1 MTFHMDYDIQIG
13 SYKVETLKSVRIIR
27 SVEQLSD
34 TATIELPGSL
44 INEALD
50 VESKIKRGDAVSI
63 KLGYRQM
70 GLRTEFNGYLK
81 TIKTD
86 NTKIILECEDELF
99 LWDVALKNEQL
110 TNVSLKTL
118 LHKVTQQV
126 NRMRARY
133 VALEGGSVQQIPAN
147 YKVLCDYD
155 FTYSKFTISHATGLD
170 VLKKVQEETKA
181 NIFFDGEFL
190 IVTPMYSNNSWSGV
204 TVKYDMSVNVISSEL
219 KYVKASDKKIKAIT
233 KYTDA
238 SGKMHK
244 SEVGVDGGVKIEKVL
259 TSSDSASLKQ
269 AAESE
274 YNLWC
279 YDGYEGSLTGWML
292 PYCQPTDVAE
302 IRDRAQQY
310 KNGRYYIVA
319 TEVDFSN
326 GGGRRKITIGKKMS

>member
-181 NIFFDGEFL
+181 NIF
-190 IVTPMYSNNSWSGV
+190 
-204 TVKYDMSVNVISSEL
+204 
-219 KYVKASDKKIKAIT
+219 
-233 KYTDA
+233 
-238 SGKMHK
+238 
-244 SEVGVDGGVKIEKVL
+244 
-259 TSSDSASLKQ
+259 
-269 AAESE
+269 
-274 YNLWC
+274 
-279 YDGYEGSLTGWML
+279 
-292 PYCQPTDVAE
+292 
-302 IRDRAQQY
+302 
-310 KNGRYYIVA
+310 
-319 TEVDFSN
+319 
-326 GGGRRKITIGKKMS
+326 

>member
-1 MTFHMDYDIQIG
+1 MTYHMDYDIQIG
-13 SYKVETLKSVRIIR
+13 NYKVQTLKSVRIIR

-34 TATIELPGSL
+34 TATIELPGTL

-50 VESKIKRGDAVSI
+50 VEGKIHRGDAVSI
-63 KLGYRQM
+63 KLGYRQI

-81 TIKTD
+81 AIKTD

-118 LHKVTQQV
+118 LHKVAQQV
-126 NRMRARY
+126 N
-133 VALEGGSVQQIPAN
+133 GK

-204 TVKYDMSVNVISSEL
+204 TVKYDMSINVISSEL
-219 KYVKASDKKIKAIT
+219 KYVKASDKKIKVIT

-238 SGKMHK
+238 AGKMHK

-326 GGGRRKITIGKKMS
+326 GGGRRKITIGKKMN

>member
-50 VESKIKRGDAVSI
+50 VESKIKRGDAVTI

-81 TIKTD
+81 AIKTD
-86 NTKIILECEDELF
+86 NTKIIIECEDELF

-118 LHKVTQQV
+118 LHKVAQQV
-126 NRMRARY
+126 NGKY
-133 VALEGGSVQQIPAN
+133 N
-147 YKVLCDYD
+147 VLCDYD

-204 TVKYDMSVNVISSEL
+204 TVKYDMSINVISSEL
-219 KYVKASDKKIKAIT
+219 KYVKASDKKIKVIT

-238 SGKMHK
+238 AGKMHK
-244 SEVGVDGGVKIEKVL
+244 SEVGVDGGIKIEKVL

-326 GGGRRKITIGKKMS
+326 GGGRRKITIGKKMN